1 MNSKFWS
8 IYAFIVLVLLSACMP
23 SADDDFQQLVE
34 RDNRLITEF
43 LAQNNI
49 NATETTVGYYYKK
62 DVSNNA
68 GRQIV
73 NGDTIGVYYEI
84 KTINGQLIESYLDE
98 SQLPRL
104 YFHGESGLVP
114 RGINFASS
122 LAREGETLTLY
133 IPTYLAFADYS
144 FQQLIPPSAIL
155 EVKIKFAKIF
165 NKASLA
171 EHELQHIEQYLNAGE
186 GITGFSINQDG
197 LFVKEI
203 NPGQADGKVATTGG
217 RVRFTYEI
225 FQLDAGTPFAAVT
238 NPANPVQITLGSTNN
253 IRFLNLAL
261 EGTQKDQEFEV
272 ISPSDLAF
280 GATTQVFPYAARLD
294 LFQRGLVPEAAR
306 PFEPVRIKIKVIDV
320 L

>member
-1 MNSKFWS
+1 MKSKLWS
-8 IYAFIVLVLLSACMP
+8 TYVFIVLALLSACMP

-34 RDNRLITEF
+34 RDNRLIREF
-43 LAQNNI
+43 LTQNNI
-49 NATETTVGYYYKK
+49 TATETAVGYYYKK
-62 DVSNNA
+62 DVANNV

-73 NGDTIGVYYEI
+73 NGDTIGVYYEM
-84 KTINGQLIESYLDE
+84 KTINGQMIESFWDE
-98 SQLPRL
+98 SKLPRL

-122 LAREGETLTLY
+122 LAREGETFTLY
-133 IPTYLAFADYS
+133 IPSYLAFGDYS

-171 EHELQHIEQYLNAGE
+171 AHELQVIEQYLNSGE
-186 GITGFSINQDG
+186 GIPGFTSNQDG
-197 LFVKEI
+197 LFVKVI
-203 NPGQADGKVATTGG
+203 NTGQAEGKVATNGG
-217 RVRFTYEI
+217 RIRFTYEL
-225 FQLDAGTPFAAVT
+225 FQLDASTPFAAVT
-238 NPANPVQITLGSTNN
+238 NPIDPVQITLGSTNN
-253 IRFLNLAL
+253 LRFLNLAL
-261 EGTQKDQEFEV
+261 VGTKKDQELEL
-272 ISPSDLAF
+272 IIPSPLAF

-294 LFQRGLVPEAAR
+294 LFQRRLVLEAAR